1 MRNVQVMNYFAITAS
16 DPNNQPYFGLLNLP
30 PKGSS
35 SGMEVYHSAQKAE
48 HILILGKKLNFASNW
63 YLS

>member
-1 MRNVQVMNYFAITAS
+1 
-16 DPNNQPYFGLLNLP
+16 
-30 PKGSS
+30 
-35 SGMEVYHSAQKAE
+35 MEVYHSSQKAE